1 MSSQHYYLFSWI
13 WTGIAIV
20 LLPILLNITAP
31 YGRHSRLDWGPMI
44 PNRVAWIVMEL
55 PSLIMFITFFLLGP
69 NRINIPLL
77 VFFLLYTIHYT
88 HRAIVFPLRTHTST
102 KLMPLLIACLAI
114 FFNLINGFLNGFF
127 FGSITEGYSLEYLY
141 DIRFILG
148 GIMFVIGMAINF
160 KSDNILLALRNS
172 GKKGYSIP
180 TGGLFKYVSCPNFF
194 GEILEWAGFAIMTWS
209 PAALAFFAWTLVNLL
224 PRALDHHKWYI
235 ANFEDYPPERKAL
248 IPFIL

>member
-1 MSSQHYYLFSWI
+1 MSTEHYYLFTWI

-31 YGRHSRLDWGPMI
+31 YGRHSRKDWGPMI
-44 PNRVAWIVMEL
+44 PNRVGWIVMEL

-88 HRAIVFPLRTHTST
+88 YRAIVFPLRTHTSS
-102 KLMPLLIACLAI
+102 KLMPLLIAFLAI

-127 FGSITEGYSLEYLY
+127 FGSVSEVYSLEYLY

-172 GKKGYSIP
+172 GQKGYSIP
-180 TGGLFKYVSCPNFF
+180 MGGLFKYVSCPNFF
-194 GEILEWAGFAIMTWS
+194 GEILEWAGFAIMSWS

-235 ANFEDYPPERKAL
+235 ANFKEYPPDRKAL
-248 IPFIL
+248 IPFVL

>member
-1 MSSQHYYLFSWI
+1 
-13 WTGIAIV
+13 
-20 LLPILLNITAP
+20 
-31 YGRHSRLDWGPMI
+31 MI
-44 PNRVAWIVMEL
+44 PNRVGWIVMEL

-88 HRAIVFPLRTHTST
+88 YRAIVFPLRTHTSS
-102 KLMPLLIACLAI
+102 KLMPLLIAFLAI

-127 FGSITEGYSLEYLY
+127 FGSVSEVYSLEYLY

-172 GKKGYSIP
+172 GQKGYSIP
-180 TGGLFKYVSCPNFF
+180 MGGLFKYVSCPNFF
-194 GEILEWAGFAIMTWS
+194 GEILEWAGFAIMSWS

-235 ANFEDYPPERKAL
+235 TNFKEYPPDRKAL
-248 IPFIL
+248 IPFVL